1 MEFSSSNK
9 YRNLLLI
16 VLCCI
21 VIIPNAVYAQEDQV
35 SLQVEYEQY
44 ILERTDDVLVKMFG
58 SIELDGHQASR
69 TVVVLTHT
77 SPTGESQSHNLRTN
91 NYGYYEFYFVH
102 NWDSARGNYNI
113 NISKDGQDI
122 DNTLYELI
130 QDPSYKS
137 DKQVIEDYWMKNE
150 KEKELINTVINAWEY
165 YEGNKKEVNY
175 WMKNIFHWYYTSSI
189 TEEEVINS
197 IQYLIKNDV
206 LKLN

>member
-1 MEFSSSNK
+1 MERSSSNK
-9 YRNLLLI
+9 CRNLILI
-16 VLCCI
+16 VLCCT
-21 VIIPNAVYAQEDQV
+21 IIISNGAYAQEDKV
-35 SLQVEYEQY
+35 PLQVEYEQY
-44 ILERTDDVLVKMFG
+44 TLERTGDVLVKIFG

-69 TVVVLTHT
+69 TSVVLIHT
-77 SPTGESQSHNLRTN
+77 SSTGESQSHNVRTN

-122 DNTLYELI
+122 DNTSYSLI
-130 QDPSYKS
+130 QDPSYKL
-137 DKQVIEDYWMKNE
+137 DKEVIENYWMKNE
-150 KEKELINTVINAWEY
+150 KDKELINTVINAWEY

-197 IQYLIKNDV
+197 IQYLVKSDI
-206 LKLN
+206 LKLD

>member
-1 MEFSSSNK
+1 MKRNSSNK
-9 YRNLLLI
+9 HRNLLLI
-16 VLCCI
+16 VLCCMI
-21 VIIPNAVYAQEDQV
+21 IIPNAVYAQEDQV
-35 SLQVEYEQY
+35 PLQVEYEQY
-44 ILERTDDVLVKMFG
+44 ILERTGEVLVKIFG

-69 TVVVLTHT
+69 TFVTLTHT
-77 SPTGESQSHNLRTN
+77 SPIGESQNHNVRTN
-91 NYGYYEFYFVH
+91 NYGYYEFYFVY

-122 DNTLYELI
+122 DNTSYELI
-130 QDPSYKS
+130 QNPSYKS
-137 DKQVIEDYWMKNE
+137 DKQVIEDYWMENE